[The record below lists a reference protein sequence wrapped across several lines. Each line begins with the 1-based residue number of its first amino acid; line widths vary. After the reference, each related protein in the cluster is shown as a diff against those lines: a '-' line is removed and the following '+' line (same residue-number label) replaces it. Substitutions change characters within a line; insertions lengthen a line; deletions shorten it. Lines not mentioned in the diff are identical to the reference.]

1 MSTDIGK
8 SVIKQKV
15 KELLA
20 RAERDIIDCRPF
32 GHSSYGMGVAV
43 GERDAF
49 TEVLSILADEMGEGS
64 IL

>member
-1 MSTDIGK
+1 MDTNELKERLS
-8 SVIKQKV
+8 
-15 KELLA
+15 ELLA

-49 TEVLSILADEMGEGS
+49 TEVLALISA
-64 IL
+64 